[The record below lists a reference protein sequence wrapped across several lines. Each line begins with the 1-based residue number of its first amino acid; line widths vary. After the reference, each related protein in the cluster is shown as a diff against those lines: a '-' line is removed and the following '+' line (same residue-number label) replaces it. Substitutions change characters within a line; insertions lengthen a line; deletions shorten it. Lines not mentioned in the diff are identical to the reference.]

1 MEKQYQE
8 RCHNPDHENHSM
20 AIFRIMLIC
29 KIEIITLIYVDRQYR
44 QTKAPLTKCRRLPP
58 AYGGNSPLF
67 GLVIRPDYNIAFKL
81 VLWKI
86 LLPFNRSI

>member
-29 KIEIITLIYVDRQYR
+29 KIEIITLIYVDRQYK
-44 QTKAPLTKCRRLPP
+44 QTKAPLTKNAEGFLRLM
-58 AYGGNSPLF
+58 AGT
-67 GLVIRPDYNIAFKL
+67 RPCSAWLSDLTI
-81 VLWKI
+81 I
-86 LLPFNRSI
+86 